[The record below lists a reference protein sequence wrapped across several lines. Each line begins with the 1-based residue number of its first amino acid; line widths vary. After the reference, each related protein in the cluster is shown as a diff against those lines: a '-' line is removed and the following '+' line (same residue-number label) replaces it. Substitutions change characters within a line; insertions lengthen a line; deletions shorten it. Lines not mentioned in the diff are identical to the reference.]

1 MIVDVWKQRDVAAAF
16 LNERSLLIP
25 DRARQ
30 LEVALRVMRF
40 APREPRRV
48 LDLGCGDAI
57 ILATALEAFPQ
68 ASGVALDFSPLML
81 EQARERLT
89 KFDKWATTVEA
100 DLSSPAWLCVVQ
112 EPFDAILSGFAIH
125 HLTHERKREV
135 YREIYDLL
143 NEGGVFLNL
152 EHVSSPTAR
161 VEEMFNEAMTE
172 HLFMRRRERG
182 EDVTLEQVYRY
193 FIERPD
199 RAANILA
206 SVEEQCQWLLDIG
219 FVDVDCF
226 WKYFELAAFGGFRI
240 PDSP

>member
-1 MIVDVWKQRDVAAAF
+1 MAADVWKQRDVAAAF

-25 DRARQ
+25 DRQRQ

-40 APREPRRV
+40 APREPRRI

-68 ASGVALDFSPLML
+68 ATGVALDFSPLML
-81 EQARERLT
+81 EQARKRLA
-89 KFDKWATTVEA
+89 KFGDRATTVEA
-100 DLSSPAWLCVVQ
+100 DLASLGWLEAV
-112 EPFDAILSGFAIH
+112 EEKFDAVLSGFAIH
-125 HLTHERKREV
+125 HLTHERKRNL

-143 NEGGVFLNL
+143 NDGGVFLNL
-152 EHVSSPTAR
+152 EHVSSPTPR

-182 EDVTLEQVYRY
+182 EEVTFEQVYRD
-193 FIERPD
+193 FLQRPD

-206 SVEEQCQWLLDIG
+206 SVEEQCRWLRDLG

-226 WKYFELAAFGGFRI
+226 WKYFELAAFGGFRG
-240 PDSP
+240 SRG